1 MPIISILSIPDGLFS
16 QTHVQTHR
24 ISTYTHAWIHMDV
37 YTCVGKCTFDIL
49 LSFGLF
55 HCKISGTLRHTTPH
69 HIVQYDTKHQI
80 KCASLNW
87 FYIYILYAYTC
98 NYICSSFE
106 VLNKRWNA
114 INLITWKEAST
125 NRTRMPLT
133 RGVYIY
139 IYPNKIYLYLIK
151 SGWIELNWRG
161 HFSHYWSL
169 FVFSPPFFVSVFF
182 SLFFSQ

>member
-1 MPIISILSIPDGLFS
+1 
-16 QTHVQTHR
+16 
-24 ISTYTHAWIHMDV
+24 MDV

-55 HCKISGTLRHTTPH
+55 HCKISGTLRHTTPYRT
-69 HIVQYDTKHQI
+69 IWYKT
-80 KCASLNW
+80 LNQMHLVELVL
-87 FYIYILYAYTC
+87 YILYAYTC

-133 RGVYIY
+133 RGIHIYIY
-139 IYPNKIYLYLIK
+139 ISEQNISVLDKNRV
-151 SGWIELNWRG
+151 ELNWIG
-161 HFSHYWSL
+161 EVAFHIIE
-169 FVFSPPFFVSVFF
+169 VFSCFHH
-182 SLFFSQ
+182 LFCVGFLFTFLFAIIYGYACD